1 MLDQLKLE
9 DFYDKIGDKFKLRL
23 ESGDPTEIELIEAVG
38 TGGNPLERPPFSI
51 VFRIPEGV
59 IHGQRIY
66 RLEHAELG
74 ELDLFLV
81 PLGPGETG
89 MRWEAVFT

>member
-1 MLDQLKLE
+1 MLEQLRLE
-9 DFYDKIGDKFKLRL
+9 DFSGKIGEKFQLRL
-23 ESGDPTEIELIEAVG
+23 DSGETAEIELIEAAG
-38 TGGNPLERPPFSI
+38 TGGNPLKRPPFSI
-51 VFRIPEGV
+51 VFRVPEDA
-59 IHGQRIY
+59 IHEQKIY

-74 ELDLFLV
+74 EMDLFLV